1 MYICIYVLESSRR
14 YISSMSFACVVVL
27 LLRRRF
33 GPFCDDML
41 LCRGFGPFWAHL
53 ESRPTEASFQPK
65 LRFNVSFT
73 SAETSSTEASLQRT
87 YFQRIRFNGEGVSTD
102 PSLQQKP
109 YLNEIDVS
117 TSAAEAKCRRRKG
130 CSESFNSTE
139 ISQQRSLSC
148 TGQCGALSGKLR
160 WPLGGYGD
168 LGLWKLWCPGAL
180 GSLGLGALEALEAS
194 RPWRL

>member
-1 MYICIYVLESSRR
+1 MYVCMYVLESSRR

-87 YFQRIRFNGEGVSTD
+87 YFQRIRFNGECVSTD

-109 YLNEIDVS
+109 HLNELDIS
-117 TSAAEAKCRRRKG
+117 TSALLLRRQSFDGEKAAAKASIQRRHRSNGGLAAQDGVTPCLSALPCRHGTPR
-130 CSESFNSTE
+130 
-139 ISQQRSLSC
+139 
-148 TGQCGALSGKLR
+148 GQ
-160 WPLGGYGD
+160 
-168 LGLWKLWCPGAL
+168 
-180 GSLGLGALEALEAS
+180 
-194 RPWRL
+194 

>member
-1 MYICIYVLESSRR
+1 MRYLSFTIVRDDEQMSYCHIYINIYIYILESSRR

-41 LCRGFGPFWAHL
+41 LCRGFGLFWAHL

-102 PSLQQKP
+102 PSLDA
-109 YLNEIDVS
+109 NAD
-117 TSAAEAKCRRRKG
+117 TDADADA
-130 CSESFNSTE
+130 
-139 ISQQRSLSC
+139 
-148 TGQCGALSGKLR
+148 
-160 WPLGGYGD
+160 D
-168 LGLWKLWCPGAL
+168 
-180 GSLGLGALEALEAS
+180 EAS
-194 RPWRL
+194 SIEP